1 METKLPKRKTPHLKN
16 YDYSK
21 SGVYFVTICTENRR
35 QLLSHIVRTD
45 STAVNETN
53 SLHLVGEGLAP
64 PENDGFEQTISLQN
78 EPTSFANNYKVIL
91 TSIGKIAEEQIL
103 DLEKRFCNVKVKSYV
118 IMPDHIHILVNLR
131 MESGG
136 ASPSPTLNDVVCAFK
151 SLTSRKCKSMFKV
164 EKLFQRSYADHVIRD
179 REDYD
184 KRLKYICE
192 NPIRWYY
199 RHKK

>member
-1 METKLPKRKTPHLKN
+1 MENKLPIRKATHLKQ
-16 YDYSK
+16 YDYGK

-53 SLHLVGEGLAP
+53 SLRLVGEGLAP

-78 EPTSFANNYKVIL
+78 EPASFANNYKVIL

-103 DLEKRFCNVKVKSYV
+103 DLEKRFCNVKIKSYV
-118 IMPDHIHILVNLR
+118 IMPNHIHILVNLR

-151 SLTSRKCKSMFKV
+151 SLTSRKCKSMFKT

-179 REDYD
+179 REDHD
-184 KRLKYICE
+184 KRLKYIHE

-199 RHKK
+199 RHK

>member
-16 YDYSK
+16 YDYGK

-53 SLHLVGEGLAP
+53 SLRLVGEGLVP

-78 EPTSFANNYKVIL
+78 EPASFANNYKVIL
-91 TSIGKIAEEQIL
+91 TSIGKIAEDQIL
-103 DLEKRFCNVKVKSYV
+103 DLEKRFCNVKIKSYV

-131 MESGG
+131 MESFGKRSG
-136 ASPSPTLNDVVCAFK
+136 IPVVYCDDFGHGTNHAILPVGVKAEFDAD
-151 SLTSRKCKSMFKV
+151 RK
-164 EKLFQRSYADHVIRD
+164 I
-179 REDYD
+179 
-184 KRLKYICE
+184 LKY
-192 NPIRWYY
+192 
-199 RHKK
+199 K